1 MYAEERQ
8 QEILRRARTIGRV
21 DVVTL
26 AEEFAVTTETI
37 RRDLTALERSG
48 MLRRVHGGA
57 IPVERLGFEP
67 ELAARDEVLIAEKER
82 IAKAALAELPEDGAI
97 IIDAGS
103 TTGRLVQALP
113 ADRELTVIVN
123 SPPLAT
129 AMATRLNL
137 TVIMLGG
144 RVRGRTLAT
153 VDDWALRPLADL
165 HVDVAF
171 MAANGCSVAKGLTT
185 PYPAEAAIKRAMIG
199 AAQRCVLL
207 ADHTK
212 FANNY
217 LARFASIQEIDVVIS
232 DTGLDTGV
240 AAEMAAAGP
249 EVVRA

>member
-8 QEILRRARTIGRV
+8 QEILRRAREAGRV

-26 AEEFAVTTETI
+26 AEEFAVTTETV
-37 RRDLTALERSG
+37 RRDLTVLERAG
-48 MLRRVHGGA
+48 VLRRVHGGA

-67 ELAARDEVLIAEKER
+67 ALAARDEVMIQEKER
-82 IAKAALAELPEDGAI
+82 IAKAALGELPEDGSV

-103 TTGRLVQALP
+103 TTARLVQALP

-129 AMATRLNL
+129 VLAARPNL
-137 TVIMLGG
+137 SVIMLGG

-153 VDDWALRPLADL
+153 VDDWALRPLAGL

-171 MAANGCSVAKGLTT
+171 MATNGCSMTKGLTT
-185 PYPAEAAIKRAMIG
+185 PDPAEAAMKRAMIG
-199 AAQRCVLL
+199 AAQRSVLL

-212 FANNY
+212 FANTY
-217 LARFASIQEIDVVIS
+217 LARFATLSEIDVVIS
-232 DTGLDTGV
+232 DTGLDAVT
-240 AAEMAAAGP
+240 AAEIAAAGP